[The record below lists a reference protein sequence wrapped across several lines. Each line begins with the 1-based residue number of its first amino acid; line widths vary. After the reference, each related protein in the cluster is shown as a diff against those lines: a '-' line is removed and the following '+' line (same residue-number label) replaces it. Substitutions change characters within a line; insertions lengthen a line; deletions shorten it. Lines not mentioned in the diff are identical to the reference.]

1 MADMTSKP
9 APRPG
14 GRSARVQAAVHR
26 ATNAL
31 AEQIGRAQ
39 LTVPLIAAQAGV
51 TPSTIYRRWGD
62 LAELLADVALD
73 RFRADTE
80 PVDTGTAEGDLQAWA
95 EQFFEEMGSEV
106 GQTMLR
112 DVLAGR
118 IQGSAMAVPSQCAAY
133 TASQIEIILARGLA
147 RGEAVPTVEAIMDGV
162 VAPIIYRTLFGP
174 ARATHALVRELVAGC
189 MAGAGRP
196 GAQRSDAALALD
208 GLAGPMLE

>member
-1 MADMTSKP
+1 MSPRT

-14 GRSARVQAAVHR
+14 GRSARVQAAVHQ
-26 ATNAL
+26 ATQAL
-31 AEQIGRAQ
+31 TEQLGRAQ

-62 LAELLADVALD
+62 LAELLADVALE

-80 PVDTGTAEGDLQAWA
+80 PVDTGTVQGDLQAWA

-118 IQGSAMAVPSQCAAY
+118 SQGGMPVPSQCAVY
-133 TASQIEIILARGLA
+133 TASQIEILLARGIA
-147 RGEAVPTVEAIMDGV
+147 RGEAVPTVDAIMDGV

-174 ARATHALVRELVAGC
+174 TRASHALVRELVGGC
-189 MAGAGRP
+189 MASAGRP
-196 GAQRSDAALALD
+196 GDTALALA
-208 GLAGPMLE
+208 LAGAAGAGLMVD